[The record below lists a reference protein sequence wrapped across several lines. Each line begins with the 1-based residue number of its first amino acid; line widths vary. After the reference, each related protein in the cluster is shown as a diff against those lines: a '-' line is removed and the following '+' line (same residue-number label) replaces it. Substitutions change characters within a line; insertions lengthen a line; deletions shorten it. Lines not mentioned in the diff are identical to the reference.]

1 MFIVKRQKNTS
12 YFFYLQ
18 DNFGDVEAKLK
29 SSISACVLV
38 LTRDNEALMKKFAY
52 LAFA

>member
-18 DNFGDVEAKLK
+18 DIFGGVEAKLK
-29 SSISACVLV
+29 SPISACVFV
-38 LTRDNEALMKKFAY
+38 LTRDNEALMKKC
-52 LAFA
+52 LCPAFA

>member
-18 DNFGDVEAKLK
+18 DIFGGVEARLK
-29 SSISACVLV
+29 SAISACVLV
-38 LTRDNEALMKKFAY
+38 LTRDNEALMQKCVY
-52 LAFA
+52 PAFA

>member
-18 DNFGDVEAKLK
+18 EVFGDVAAKQK
-29 SSISACVLV
+29 SPIGACVFV
-38 LTRDNEALMKKFAY
+38 LTRDNEALVKKSAY
-52 LAFA
+52 ASFV